1 MSLSAAAPSPH
12 LTRDEVRARLRSGG
26 PILVDVRVRAGFDEG
41 HLPGAIS
48 LPVAEI
54 PQRARE
60 ILPDPSREIIVY
72 CGSFT

>member
-1 MSLSAAAPSPH
+1 MSLPAAAPSRH
-12 LTRDEVRARLRSGG
+12 LTREEVRSRLRAGG
-26 PILVDVRVRAGFDEG
+26 ATLVDVRARAGFDEG

-54 PQRARE
+54 PGRARE
-60 ILPDPSREIIVY
+60 ILPGPSQEIIVY